1 MKKIK
6 FYNSIVFK
14 AALAVVLLFSIFIA
28 FSYDL
33 LIQNLILY
41 RSFMVFSLI
50 CLVVTIFV
58 AQRLSG
64 VIFKV
69 SKQVEDYAN
78 KNYSE
83 RKNISGNNE
92 ITLLYDNVVR
102 LGEEIEKT
110 QDTLESQHN
119 RLNGIL
125 TYMTDGVIATDR
137 RGKIVTANAAALTM
151 LGLNEKKILNKR
163 IVDVLK
169 LSSKYSF
176 RDLLTQSPEVI
187 IDRENEMGEYA
198 SIQLH
203 FALFR
208 RDNGFISGLVVVLHD
223 VTEQETAERER
234 RLFVANVSHELR
246 TPLTSVK
253 SYLEALEEGAWMD
266 PEIAPNFLAVSLGE
280 TDRMIRMIS
289 DLLTLS
295 RMDREDMVADKEMV
309 NLVAFLHF
317 QLNRF
322 DQMSVST
329 GLDKTIKII
338 RKIPL
343 KPVWVEIDTDQMG
356 QVIDNIM
363 NNAIKYSP
371 EGGTITV
378 SLEDTNNQILL
389 KVTDEGIG
397 IPKKDLPKIF
407 DRFYR
412 VDKDRNRKQG
422 GTGLGLAIVRDVI
435 KLHNGYIWASSDGE
449 HGTTFTII
457 LPYNPTLTEV
467 VTEEDDWG

>member
-1 MKKIK
+1 MK

-14 AALAVVLLFSIFIA
+14 ATALVLLLFTIFII
-28 FSYDL
+28 FNYDL
-33 LIQNLILY
+33 LSQNLILY
-41 RSFMVFSLI
+41 RSFLVFALI
-50 CLVVTIFV
+50 CLVITIFTTQKV
-58 AQRLSG
+58 SG
-64 VIFKV
+64 TIFKI
-69 SKQVEDYAN
+69 SKQVEDYTN
-78 KNYSE
+78 NNYSE
-83 RKNISGNNE
+83 RKNIVGNNE
-92 ITLLYDNVVR
+92 TTLLYDNVIK

-137 RGKIVTANAAALTM
+137 RGKVVMANAAALSM
-151 LGLNEKKILNKR
+151 LDETEKNILSRR
-163 IVDVLK
+163 IVDVLG
-169 LSSKYSF
+169 LAQKYSF
-176 RDLLTQSPEVI
+176 RDLLTQSPEI
-187 IDRENEMGEYA
+187 IVDRENEMGEYV

-208 RDNGFISGLVVVLHD
+208 RDSGFISGLVVVLHD

-253 SYLEALEEGAWMD
+253 SYLEALDEGAWKD
-266 PEIAPNFLAVSLGE
+266 PDIASNFISVSLEE
-280 TDRMIRMIS
+280 TNRMIRMIS

-295 RMDREDMVADKEMV
+295 RMDREDMIADKEVV
-309 NLVAFLHF
+309 NFVAFLHF

-322 DQMSVST
+322 DQMSATT

-338 RKIPL
+338 RKIPFN
-343 KPVWVEIDTDQMG
+343 PIWIEIDTDKMG

-371 EGGTITV
+371 EGGNITV
-378 SLEDTNNQILL
+378 SLEETSNQLLL
-389 KVTDEGIG
+389 KILDEGMG
-397 IPKKDLPKIF
+397 IPKKDLPKVF

-412 VDKDRNRKQG
+412 VDKARNREQG

-435 KLHNGYIWASSDGE
+435 KLHDGYIWASSDGE
-449 HGTTFTII
+449 SGTTITII
-457 LPYNPTLTEV
+457 LPYNPTLTQEV
-467 VTEEDDWG
+467 EEEDDWE